1 MTNTEK
7 QKVELTDTCT
17 LADCFV
23 NVRDRKRQARVNSY
37 AYKTTLQ
44 VIRRW
49 VGWWWRRKCG
59 WWTGGGA
66 EGGGREEC
74 VWSRVL
80 WEWVGSHFFPNAPWS
95 NTTLP
100 PPSSKK
106 KKNSNVDVYAD
117 NDIDK
122 NTPNPL
128 QPDGLWNNIDI
139 TVAKKAKKQIVIF
152 AAVFLQGSLMDQK
165 IP

>member
-74 VWSRVL
+74 VCVCERSV
-80 WEWVGSHFFPNAPWS
+80 VGVGGVTFLPER
-95 NTTLP
+95 TLEQYHP
-100 PPSSKK
+100 PATIIEKK
-106 KKNSNVDVYAD
+106 QQRDLYAD

-122 NTPNPL
+122 DTPNPL
-128 QPDGLWNNIDI
+128 QPDGL
-139 TVAKKAKKQIVIF
+139 
-152 AAVFLQGSLMDQK
+152 
-165 IP
+165 